1 MKLLGMIAAIA
12 MPLWNIPLIIK
23 IEQRK
28 SSKDI
33 SAAWALGVFACILLM
48 LPSGIISPDPVFR
61 IFTLVNSVLFGGVT
75 FQVLR
80 YRNGGPTA

>member
-33 SAAWALGVFACILLM
+33 SAAWAVGVFACILLM
-48 LPSGIISPDPVFR
+48 LPSGMTSTDQVFR
-61 IFTLVNSVLFGGVT
+61 LFTLVNTVLFGAVAL
-75 FQVLR
+75 QVLR
-80 YRNGGPTA
+80 YRKG